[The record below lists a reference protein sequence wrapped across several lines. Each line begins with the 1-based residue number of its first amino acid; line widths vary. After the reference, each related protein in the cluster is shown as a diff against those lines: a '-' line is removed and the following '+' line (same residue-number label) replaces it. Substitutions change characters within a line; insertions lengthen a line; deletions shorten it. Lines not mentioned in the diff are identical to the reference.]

1 MAFGAGEEGDGVS
14 AKATVLIVDDEK
26 HAREGLARALAGEYA
41 VAMAENGARAM
52 TWLRG
57 HAADVVLT
65 DLRMPE
71 MGGMDLLGRLLAL
84 PDKPAVVMLTAY
96 GNVGTAVEAMKKGAF
111 DFLEKPVDL
120 DKLDELVARAVA
132 SRGQK
137 PKAEG
142 RKPKDEGEIVGES
155 AAMKALME
163 TVRRVAPSR
172 ATVLLQGES
181 GTGKELVAR
190 ALHAMG
196 DRAGKPFVA
205 VHCAALS
212 PTLLES
218 ELFGHEKGAFTGAV
232 ERRKGRFELADG
244 GTLFL
249 DEIGEISQETQV
261 KILRVL
267 EERSFE
273 RVGGTETIKV
283 DVRVVAATNRDLR
296 AEVAAGRFRE
306 DLFYRLYVV
315 NLTMPPLRER
325 EGDVALLAKFYLKRF
340 AEEYGRE
347 ARKIDPAAM
356 AALAAYR
363 WPGNVRELRNAME
376 RMVVLCVGDTLR
388 LEDVPEGIRGGG
400 GAAAAKTAAP
410 RAGGGERTQQVA
422 SLPEDGG
429 AGETDMESGVAA
441 TERRLVREALEKAGG
456 NREAAARVLGISVRT
471 LYRKMA
477 ALGISRTGNSGFS
490 GKSGDSGGDSVTRG

>member
-1 MAFGAGEEGDGVS
+1 VS

-41 VAMAENGARAM
+41 VATAENGARAM
-52 TWLRG
+52 AWLRE

-111 DFLEKPVDL
+111 DFIEKPVDL
-120 DKLDELVARAVA
+120 DKLDVLVARAVGA
-132 SRGQK
+132 RGQK
-137 PKAEG
+137 SKVEG
-142 RKPKDEGEIVGES
+142 RRSKADGGGEGEIVGES

-196 DRAGKPFVA
+196 DRAKKPFVA

-267 EERSFE
+267 EERAFE

-325 EGDVALLAKFYLKRF
+325 EGDVALLARFYLKRF

-388 LEDVPEGIRGGG
+388 LEDVPEGIRGGA
-400 GAAAAKTAAP
+400 GAEKTTTP
-410 RAGGGERTQQVA
+410 QAGGGERTQQVA
-422 SLPEDGG
+422 SLPEGPV
-429 AGETDMESGVAA
+429 AMESGVAA
-441 TERRLVREALEKAGG
+441 TERRLVREALERAGG
-456 NREAAARVLGISVRT
+456 NREAAARALGISVRT
-471 LYRKMA
+471 LYRKMKE
-477 ALGISRTGNSGFS
+477 LRVS
-490 GKSGDSGGDSVTRG
+490 KE